1 MTKAE
6 LINAVHEQ
14 SIGLSKKDVTDAV
27 ELVLATLKETLAEG
41 ESIKLSGFGSF
52 LVKMRGARKG
62 RHLQTGKEINIE
74 PRRVVTFKP
83 STFFKDMVD
92 EK

>member
-6 LINAVHEQ
+6 LINVVHEQ
-14 SIGLSKKDVTDAV
+14 SIGLSKKDVADAV

>member
-6 LINAVHEQ
+6 LINVVHEQ

-74 PRRVVTFKP
+74 PHRVVTFKP
-83 STFFKDMVD
+83 STLFKDMVD